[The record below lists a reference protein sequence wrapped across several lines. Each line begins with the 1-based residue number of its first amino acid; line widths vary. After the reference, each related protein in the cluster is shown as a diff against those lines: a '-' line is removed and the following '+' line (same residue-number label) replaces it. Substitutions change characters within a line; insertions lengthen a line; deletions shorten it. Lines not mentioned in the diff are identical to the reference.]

1 MRLRTFF
8 QFFFRVFRVFR
19 GSNRMANIDT
29 LQYVKSLN
37 ARRKRRRMA
46 GWCWILFGI
55 AAYIDGAAG
64 ASLPPIWLTG
74 IWGFAIG
81 TPLLIFGAVMV
92 GASYRLPVREALLFA
107 SVQDG
112 KITVPA
118 LSMGLD
124 ITLETAEVIVR
135 QLVQK
140 GYAQVSTEEME
151 TGAVV
156 YKITG
161 LQKL

>member
-1 MRLRTFF
+1 
-8 QFFFRVFRVFR
+8 
-19 GSNRMANIDT
+19 
-29 LQYVKSLN
+29 
-37 ARRKRRRMA
+37 MA